1 MCILYVRYPFLLP
14 IDYTSIRYH
23 TIQDKIKMM
32 LINKKNIIFKNDLL
46 NNYSSYSILTQY
58 ILLLLLLCFIR
69 FAIKTNSRL
78 SSDIRY
84 LYLKVLILYL

>member
-58 ILLLLLLCFIR
+58 IVIIIVMF
-69 FAIKTNSRL
+69 
-78 SSDIRY
+78 Y
-84 LYLKVLILYL
+84 